1 MLTPPSAQGC
11 TSLCRGGGAP
21 IHVFF
26 TEDSF
31 DCHFTLPD
39 LDVAFHTAGP
49 SARVKRN
56 EVQAAKA
63 LLGTESRV

>member
-11 TSLCRGGGAP
+11 TSLCMGGGAQ

-31 DCHFTLPD
+31 DCH
-39 LDVAFHTAGP
+39 VAFHTAGP

>member
-1 MLTPPSAQGC
+1 MSSSLKILLTA
-11 TSLCRGGGAP
+11 TS
-21 IHVFF
+21 
-26 TEDSF
+26 
-31 DCHFTLPD
+31 LPD